1 MSRPHKQIP
10 NAATSP
16 KGHREVSRMFA
27 RHPGSSDR
35 VPLTHETLAADLVA
49 FHRDGGTIE
58 VLGTTYT
65 RSKPGQDGK
74 PILPADGSPAAKHRR

>member
-1 MSRPHKQIP
+1 MSHPRKPVP

-35 VPLTHETLAADLVA
+35 IPLTHETLAADLVA

-74 PILPADGSPAAKHRR
+74 PVPPADGSPAAKPRR

>member
-1 MSRPHKQIP
+1 MSRPRKQIP

-58 VLGTTYT
+58 MLGTTHS
-65 RSKPGQDGK
+65 RGKPGQDGK
-74 PILPADGSPAAKHRR
+74 PVPRADGNPAARHRR